1 MFDDES
7 SSNIFNNEIND
18 SIGNGLNSTY
28 ENKLKKNRN
37 FYSLNYQ
44 MKRNFIDSVGGEE
57 EVIIIKEDDKGEEEK
72 EEINDKNNQN
82 GKMNNELNNQNKIN
96 KNKILTDNSPNNKIY
111 DKKNNNEDN
120 INLEKDKD
128 KERKNSFRLLS
139 QNDTNFENVE
149 KPVEISFL
157 EKKRKK
163 SEISPKRK
171 MYKNKK
177 LKEKENKNLLNNNK
191 SIDKKGPSQSKN
203 KIIKKVISKCN
214 NKKSQKTII
223 RKKVSNNI
231 NNLNYKNEENND
243 VNEENNNYI
252 KLLENNNIATKKINN
267 NKKNKFSNKTYSF
280 SCANYIPIT
289 NNKLYNLYEEKKN
302 ETNMDSSS
310 SSNSIINRKNKN
322 GKNANGKNRKGKGQ
336 VGKIKKGKNMQDDNL
351 YDVGKEEEEKISIN
365 IYEENNLLQLNEDKD
380 EDCEKIYINSIELKP
395 YEKYKN
401 NYERQIYEQENKEN
415 LLSKEFENFEAS
427 FDDRQNDFIN
437 YDYYNIQGKLKNF
450 CVTRFKDDELFNG
463 NKDVFNKFN

>member
-82 GKMNNELNNQNKIN
+82 GKINFSFRNEMNNELNNQNKIN

-157 EKKRKK
+157 ENKRKK
-163 SEISPKRK
+163 PEISAERK
-171 MYKNKK
+171 MHKNKK

-191 SIDKKGPSQSKN
+191 SIDKKGPSQRKN
-203 KIIKKVISKCN
+203 KIT
-214 NKKSQKTII
+214 NK
-223 RKKVSNNI
+223 N
-231 NNLNYKNEENND
+231 
-243 VNEENNNYI
+243 
-252 KLLENNNIATKKINN
+252 INN

-280 SCANYIPIT
+280 SCANYIPNT

-351 YDVGKEEEEKISIN
+351 YDVGKEEEKKISIN

-380 EDCEKIYINSIELKP
+380 EDCEKKYINSIELKP

-437 YDYYNIQGKLKNF
+437 YDYCGVQGKLKNF